1 MKQPDQL
8 SHERNRLLTKIE
20 RILEAPMIVLAFVWL
35 VLLIV
40 ELSAGLNR
48 SLELLAFLIWIVFI
62 IDFVIKVIL
71 ASHKG
76 LFFKKNW
83 LTAVSLIVPAFRIFR
98 AVRFLRLIRTL
109 RGARLIKVVAS
120 LNRGM
125 RTLNATMKR
134 RGFGYV
140 MLLSLFVIFAGA
152 AGMFAFENRPG
163 GIESYSTALWWTTML
178 IITIG
183 SDYWPVSAEGRILC
197 VLLSVY
203 GFAVFGYITATLAS
217 FFIGR
222 DAEEKDA
229 PLAGTAEIEA
239 MRKEIAALS
248 QIIRKNLRETDRE

>member
-1 MKQPDQL
+1 MKEPDRL

-20 RILEAPMIVLAFVWL
+20 RILELPMIVLAFVWL
-35 VLLIV
+35 VLLII

-48 SLELLAFLIWIVFI
+48 SLQLLASLIWVVFI

-71 ASHKG
+71 APHKG

-83 LTAVSLIVPAFRIFR
+83 LTAFSLIVPAFRLFR
-98 AVRFLRLIRTL
+98 AVRLLRLVRTL

-120 LNRGM
+120 LNRSM
-125 RTLNATMKR
+125 RSLNATMKR

-152 AGMFAFENRPG
+152 AGMFAFENRTG
-163 GIESYSTALWWTTML
+163 GIETYATALWWTTML

-217 FFIGR
+217 FFVGR

-229 PLAGTAEIEA
+229 PVAGTAEIEA

-248 QIIRKNLRETDRE
+248 QIIRENLGKPNRK